1 MHFCHIFREIIIL
14 FQTFLSKFIYP
25 LFKMFSE
32 QIESLAR
39 NRKIFLKKVFFKKSN
54 YVSKFFFHSDDATL
68 AKGWLTT

>member
-1 MHFCHIFREIIIL
+1 MHFCHIFREIITL

-54 YVSKFFFHSDDATL
+54 CVSKFFFHSDDATL
-68 AKGWLTT
+68 AKG